1 MADDTL
7 RFAAN
12 YYIRNRKPLTEK
24 NQRLWPRLTDQNI
37 TLLETV
43 AEAYALPLSDLA
55 REVADIDRQL
65 KERSEKGE
73 GAWAK

>member
-24 NQRLWPRLTDQNI
+24 NQRFWPRLTDQNI

-43 AEAYALPLSDLA
+43 AEAYALSVGDLA
-55 REVADIDRQL
+55 HEVADIDRQL
-65 KERSEKGE
+65 KERIKKGE
-73 GAWAK
+73 EAWAK